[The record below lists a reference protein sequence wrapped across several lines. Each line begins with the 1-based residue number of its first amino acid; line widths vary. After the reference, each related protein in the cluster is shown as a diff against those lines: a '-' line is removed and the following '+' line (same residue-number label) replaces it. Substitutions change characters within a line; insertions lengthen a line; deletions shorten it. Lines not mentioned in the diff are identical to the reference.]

1 MTEKEKDLL
10 AKLCGYSN
18 ERYTDKVK
26 EGVWD
31 NFDNDK
37 EHSIYRKTLKRI
49 IEIIQDLGVDITDD
63 EVIADFL
70 KCDEKVEQIKSDTKK
85 ELELKEIT

>member
-26 EGVWD
+26 ESVRE

-37 EHSIYRKTLKRI
+37 EHSKYRKTLKRI
-49 IEIIQDLGVDITDD
+49 IEIVQTLGVDITDD

-70 KCDEKVEQIKSDTKK
+70 KCDEKVEQIKADTKK
-85 ELELKEIT
+85 ELEID

>member
-10 AKLCGYSN
+10 AKLCGYAD

-26 EGVWD
+26 EGIHE

-37 EHSIYRKTLKRI
+37 EHSKYRKTLKRI

-70 KCDEKVEQIKSDTKK
+70 KCDEKVEQIKANTKK
-85 ELELKEIT
+85 ELEID

>member
-26 EGVWD
+26 EGVRE

-37 EHSIYRKTLKRI
+37 EHSKYRKTLKRI

>member
-26 EGVWD
+26 EGVRE

-37 EHSIYRKTLKRI
+37 EHSKYRKTLKRI
-49 IEIIQDLGVDITDD
+49 IEIVQTLGVDITDD

-70 KCDEKVEQIKSDTKK
+70 KCDEKVEQIKADTKK
-85 ELELKEIT
+85 ELEID